1 MTQEFH
7 APEVLN
13 GTTTATAVAPAL
25 SKEKLLEFLKIGGVA
40 QKLTDE
46 EKLQFVEIAQAYG
59 LNPFKREI
67 YCNTYG
73 EGQYRQTSIITGYEV
88 YIKRAERTGK
98 LNGWGVEVAGEG
110 DEMKATITIYRKD
123 WSNPFTHVAYLP
135 ECIQYSKKTGK
146 PNAIWSKMPRFMLRK
161 VAIAQGFRL
170 CFSDELG
177 GMPYTQDEVGQE
189 PAGKSTTQFAA
200 TAEVVEPE
208 ELPLPNDALAA
219 LAEAQTKEQLK
230 QICLDIAKA
239 LGDSYKE
246 TLNNYYRQHA
256 GKLGA

>member
-1 MTQEFH
+1 MTNEIT
-7 APEVLN
+7 
-13 GTTTATAVAPAL
+13 TTTAAVPAL
-25 SKEKLLEFLKIGGVA
+25 PKEKLLEFLKIGGVA

-98 LNGWGVEVAGEG
+98 LNGWTVDVDGEG
-110 DEMKATITIYRKD
+110 DDMKATITIYRKD
-123 WSNPFTHVAYLP
+123 WDKPFKHVAYLP

-146 PNAIWSKMPRFMLRK
+146 PNAIWAKMPRFMLRK

-177 GMPYTQDEVGQE
+177 GMPYTADELGAE
-189 PAGKSTTQFAA
+189 EKKEEIKATPAKPTD
-200 TAEVVEPE
+200 TAVQAEAVEIL
-208 ELPLPNDALAA
+208 ELPQDVLRVLKS
-219 LAEAQTKEQLK
+219 AQTRAQLK
-230 QICLDIAKA
+230 DICRDVLKS
-239 LGDSYKE
+239 LGDPYRE
-246 TLNNYYRQHA
+246 TLNDYYRKHA
-256 GKLGA
+256 AALGA

>member
-1 MTQEFH
+1 MTHEIT
-7 APEVLN
+7 
-13 GTTTATAVAPAL
+13 TTTAAVPAL
-25 SKEKLLEFLKIGGVA
+25 PKEKLLEFLKIGGVA

-98 LNGWGVEVAGEG
+98 LNGWTVDVDGEG
-110 DEMKATITIYRKD
+110 DDMKATITIYRKD
-123 WSNPFTHVAYLP
+123 WDKPFKHVAFLA

-146 PNAIWSKMPRFMLRK
+146 PNAIWAKMPRFMLKK

-177 GMPYTQDEVGQE
+177 GMPYTGDELGVDEKKQQVE
-189 PAGKSTTQFAA
+189 AKPASDKHAA
-200 TAEVVEPE
+200 TVEAVE
-208 ELPLPNDALAA
+208 ILELPQDVLNALEQATSKA
-219 LAEAQTKEQLK
+219 QLK
-230 QICLDIAKA
+230 QICFDVVNA
-239 LGDSYKE
+239 LGDAYRE
-246 TLNNYYRQHA
+246 TLNDYYRKHA
-256 GKLGA
+256 GALGA